1 MKIAIPNH
9 NKMDVYS
16 HGEKLIH
23 RDLNVKA
30 PTNFSIVTKIKLV
43 FFFYFLFI
51 LETIFL
57 FKY

>member
-30 PTNFSIVTKIKLV
+30 PTNFSIAPAHAKKILNNRK
-43 FFFYFLFI
+43 
-51 LETIFL
+51 
-57 FKY
+57 